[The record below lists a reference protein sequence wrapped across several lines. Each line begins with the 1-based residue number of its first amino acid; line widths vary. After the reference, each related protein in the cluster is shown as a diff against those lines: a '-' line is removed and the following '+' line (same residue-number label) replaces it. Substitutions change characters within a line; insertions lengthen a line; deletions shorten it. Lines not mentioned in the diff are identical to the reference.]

1 MTDPRHAST
10 AHFSR
15 RMFLGFGLVVAG
27 GFMAPSA
34 RAALA
39 APRKLSFYHTHT
51 GETLSAT
58 YWQNGLYDTR
68 ALGELNYILRDFVN
82 GEELPIDRR
91 LLDLLADLHR
101 GLGSHA
107 PFEIISAYRSP
118 STNAA
123 LRAHSDGVA
132 KNSYHLKAMAI
143 DIRLKDVSLDTLHMA
158 AVDMKQGGVGIYHQ
172 SDFVHVDVG
181 PVRYW

>member
-1 MTDPRHAST
+1 MTEKRHGSAAYSN
-10 AHFSR
+10 R
-15 RMFLGFGLVVAG
+15 RMFLGMGLVVAG
-27 GFMAPSA
+27 GLMSPAA

-39 APRKLSFYHTHT
+39 TPRKLSFYHTHT

-58 YWQNGLYDTR
+58 YWQNGIYDTR

-82 GEELPIDRR
+82 GQEMSIDRR

-101 GLGSHA
+101 RLGSHA

-118 STNAA
+118 ATNAM

-132 KNSYHLKAMAI
+132 KNSYHMKAMAI
-143 DIRLKDVSLDTLHMA
+143 DIRLRDVDLDRLRLA

-181 PVRYW
+181 PVRFW

>member
-1 MTDPRHAST
+1 MKHPRHAST
-10 AHFSR
+10 AFCSR
-15 RMFLGFGLVVAG
+15 RLFLGFGLVVAG
-27 GFMAPSA
+27 GLMAPSA
-34 RAALA
+34 RAAWA
-39 APRKLSFYHTHT
+39 APRKLSFHHTHT
-51 GETLSAT
+51 GETLGAT

-82 GEELPIDRR
+82 GEEMPIDRR
-91 LLDLLADLHR
+91 LLDLLSDLHLR
-101 GLGSHA
+101 LGSHA

-123 LRAHSDGVA
+123 LRANSDGVA

-143 DIRLKDVSLDTLHMA
+143 DIRLKDVSLDRLHQVAIEMQ
-158 AVDMKQGGVGIYHQ
+158 QGGVGIYHK